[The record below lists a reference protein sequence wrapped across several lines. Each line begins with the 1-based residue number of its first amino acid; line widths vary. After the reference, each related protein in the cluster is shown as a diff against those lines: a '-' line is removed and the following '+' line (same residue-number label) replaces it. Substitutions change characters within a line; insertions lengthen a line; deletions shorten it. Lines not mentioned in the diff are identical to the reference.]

1 MKWVKCLYDGD
12 DLYQGGHI
20 VKPTITTG
28 KIYEVK
34 DYFVEMGE
42 KFVNIVQNDGN
53 VALYAMTAGKDENG
67 NDRVWL
73 EDSTAEVRDNKLN
86 EILDEIR

>member
-42 KFVNIVQNDGN
+42 EYVNIVQNDGKTS
-53 VALYAMTAGKDENG
+53 LYAMTAGKYENG
-67 NDRVWL
+67 DVRVWF
-73 EDSTAEVRDNKLN
+73 EDATVYIRDNKLN
-86 EILDEIR
+86 ELGI